1 MPITKRLEDY
11 LKEHNIEYKTV
22 THPEAFTAQE
32 IAAAMHVHG
41 RELAKSVMVKANGAY
56 VMAVLPALRRVDFRK
71 LREALRDKNVRLASE
86 DEFKGLFPDC
96 EPGAEPPFGNL
107 YNVET
112 IVDESLAGDERIY
125 FNAGNHYEAVEIAYR
140 EYEEM
145 VRPRVADIAEG
156 K

>member
-71 LREALRDKNVRLASE
+71 LREALREKNVRLASE